1 MASTLII
8 NDRNYETRV
17 ALLENDDLVEI
28 YVERTTDNIF
38 VGNIYRGVVI
48 KVLPGMQSAF
58 IDIGMEKAAFLYV
71 DDIHRNNEEVEFEKN
86 PETNISSLLKEGQH
100 ILVQV
105 AKEPIGTKGPRVTT
119 NITLPGRYLVLAP
132 ITPSNGI
139 SRKIESH
146 EERDRLKKI
155 IEGFTSGKDF
165 GLIARTASEGVSEK
179 LLRKDCEFLLKLW
192 SEIKRKNKKQTG
204 KGLIHTEIEVSLRV
218 IRDILS
224 DHIDKIIT
232 DNEDTA
238 KSLTKYL
245 TQYDPKAKNLL
256 SVYEDAEPI
265 FEYYGIEH
273 EIARAL
279 EKRVWLKSGG
289 YIIIDQAEASV
300 IIDVNTGRYVGTRNL
315 EETIVNTN
323 LEAAKEIAYQLRLRN
338 LGGIIIIDFID
349 MEKADHKEKVLLAL
363 KDALKKDKAK
373 TNIIGMSELG
383 LVEMTRKRTRDSII
397 KNICSPC
404 PYCEGRGYNKSYKT
418 VAYEVFRE
426 LERDATDKEVKKI
439 IVYMH
444 PSVVD
449 YIYQNEKA
457 LVDYMEKTY
466 KKSFIFEAEK
476 ELHHEQY
483 EISLVTY

>member
-28 YVERTTDNIF
+28 YVERSSDNIF
-38 VGNIYRGVVI
+38 VGNIYKGIVI

-71 DDIHRNNEEVEFEKN
+71 DDIHRVSDDVDFDGK
-86 PETNISSLLKEGQH
+86 PDINISSLLKEGQH

-119 NITLPGRYLVLAP
+119 NVTLPGRYLVLAP
-132 ITPSNGI
+132 ITPCIGI
-139 SRKIESH
+139 SRKIEGH

-155 IEGFTSGKDF
+155 TDELSATNDYGVIV
-165 GLIARTASEGVSEK
+165 RTASEGVNEK
-179 LLRKDCEFLLKLW
+179 LLKKDHEFLVKLW
-192 SEIKRKNKKQTG
+192 TEIKKKEKKQSG
-204 KGLIHTEIEVSLRV
+204 KGLIHTEMEVSLRV
-218 IRDILS
+218 VRDILS
-224 DHIDKIIT
+224 SHIDQIIT
-232 DNEDTA
+232 DNDDTY

-245 TQYDPKAKNLL
+245 SQYDPKARRLL
-256 SVYEDAEPI
+256 SVYEESEPI

-279 EKRVWLKSGG
+279 DKRVWLKSGG

-300 IIDVNTGRYVGTRNL
+300 IIDVNTGRYVGSRNL
-315 EETIVNTN
+315 EETILNTN

-338 LGGIIIIDFID
+338 LGGIIIMDFID

-363 KDALKKDKAK
+363 KDALKRDRAK
-373 TNIIGMSELG
+373 TNVVGMSELG
-383 LVEMTRKRTRDSII
+383 LVQMTRKRTRDSIT

-426 LERDATDKEVKKI
+426 LERDALDKEVKKV
-439 IVYMH
+439 IVYMN
-444 PSVVD
+444 PLVVD
-449 YIYQNEKA
+449 HIYQNEKS
-457 LVDYMEKTY
+457 LVDYMEKKY
-466 KKSFIFEAEK
+466 KKSFVFEAEK

-483 EISLVTY
+483 EISLVTH

>member
-1 MASTLII
+1 MASTLVI

-28 YVERTTDNIF
+28 YVERTSDNIF
-38 VGNIYRGVVI
+38 VGNIYKGVVI

-71 DDIHRNNEEVEFEKN
+71 DDIHRANDEVEFDRT

-119 NITLPGRYLVLAP
+119 NITLPGRYLVFAP
-132 ITPSNGI
+132 ITPGSGV
-139 SRKIESH
+139 SRKIESRD
-146 EERDRLKKI
+146 ERDRLKKI
-155 IEGFTSGKDF
+155 IEKITAEKDF
-165 GLIARTASEGVSEK
+165 GLIARTASEGISEK
-179 LLRKDCEFLLKLW
+179 LLKKDCEFLVKLW
-192 SEIKRKNKKQTG
+192 TEIKKKDKKQSG
-204 KGLIHTEIEVSLRV
+204 KGLIHTEVEVSLRV
-218 IRDILS
+218 IRDLLS
-224 DHIDKIIT
+224 NHIDKIVT
-232 DNEDTA
+232 DNEETA

-245 TQYDPKAKNLL
+245 SQYDAKAKSLV
-256 SVYEDAEPI
+256 SIYDEPEPI

-273 EIARAL
+273 EMARAL
-279 EKRVWLKSGG
+279 DKRVWLKSGG

-300 IIDVNTGRYVGTRNL
+300 VIDVNTGRYVGTRNL

-349 MEKADHKEKVLLAL
+349 MEKMDHREKVLLAI
-363 KDALKKDKAK
+363 KDALKKDKVK
-373 TNIIGMSELG
+373 TNVVGMSELG
-383 LVEMTRKRTRDSII
+383 LVEMTRKRTRDSLT

-418 VAYEVFRE
+418 VSYEVFRE
-426 LERDATDKEVKKI
+426 LERDSVDKEVKKI

-449 YIYQNEKA
+449 YIYQNEKS
-457 LVDYMEKTY
+457 LVEYMEKKY
-466 KKSFIFEAEK
+466 KKSFVFEAEK